1 MGKLSLDLDALDV
14 ESFETE
20 AEIVNRRGTVHAEGA
35 PCTEYF
41 TCLCDT
47 KPYRCGP
54 PSQYSCDYSKM
65 TPCPSWC
72 TEGGECTI

>member
-1 MGKLSLDLDALDV
+1 MDKLSLDLDALDV

-20 AEIVNRRGTVHAEGA
+20 AEALNRRGTVQADAA
-35 PCTEYF
+35 PCTEWQS
-41 TCLCDT
+41 CLCASSI
-47 KPYRCGP
+47 YRCGP

-72 TEGGECTI
+72 TEDI